1 MELAQKTIVFLNILR
16 FKTLSSMAKYTVQF
30 SPLYLD
36 YGGFLLKLNEAF
48 LHW

>member
-16 FKTLSSMAKYTVQF
+16 FKHLAVWQSAQF
-30 SPLYLD
+30 NSPLYLD
-36 YGGFLLKLNEAF
+36 YNGFLLKLNQAF